1 MNSQSIQVLQFGTG
15 NFLRGFIEPLIEELN
30 EQGESLKV
38 CLVQST
44 DGSTLQG
51 LRAQDYA
58 YEVYVAGSN
67 QGQPIEEFK
76 SVTCIKDGLSLPN
89 DYGKFLS
96 FALSPDLKYIIS
108 NVTEAGLV
116 WKEEGPRDQIA
127 SSFPGRLTQ
136 WLYTRFEQ
144 APELETILLPCELI
158 PNNGEYLK
166 SLILQHALAWKLDP
180 QFMNWIHLNC
190 RFHNTLVDRIVP
202 GFPKHLEGKA
212 APYTVQVEPYLF
224 WGIEGT
230 VLDLEKLP
238 FRKCKGVVLTDSL
251 LPYTKRKI
259 SILNGLHTL
268 MAALGRLQQIQSVQQ
283 YVQDPDR
290 LHVLKLVA
298 EEEIFPFL
306 NQPLDS
312 LRDYASAIIDRF
324 KNPYMAHLLQDISFQ
339 SISKF
344 KSRLLPIC
352 TYFLEKQGTL
362 PPRITLGL
370 IALLLCHLRFLDL
383 MRDSEENKLYFKQI
397 QNEDASELDKV
408 IQASQELFG
417 LQDRSSLELA
427 YASLQNTLTA

>member
-15 NFLRGFIEPLIEELN
+15 NFFRGFIEPLIEELN
-30 EQGESLKV
+30 QQGESLQV

-58 YEVYVAGSN
+58 YEVYVAGRD
-67 QGQPIEEFK
+67 QGQTIEKFQ
-76 SVTCIKDGLSLPN
+76 SITCIKDGFSLPQ
-89 DYGKFLS
+89 DSEKFFS
-96 FALSPDLKYIIS
+96 FASSPELKYLIS

-116 WKEEGPRDQIA
+116 WSQEGPKDQIA

-166 SLILQHALAWKLDP
+166 SLIQQHALAWNLDP
-180 QFMNWIHLNC
+180 QFLQWVNMHC

-224 WGIEGT
+224 WGIEGSEQ
-230 VLDLEKLP
+230 DLKKLP

-259 SILNGLHTL
+259 SILNGLHTYL
-268 MAALGRLQQIQSVQQ
+268 AAFGMLKQIKTVQE
-283 YVQDPDR
+283 YVQDTDR
-290 LHVLKLVA
+290 LHALNLLV

-306 NQPLDS
+306 DQPLDS
-312 LRDYASAIIDRF
+312 LRDYTSAIFDRF
-324 KNPYMAHLLQDISFQ
+324 KNPYMAHALQDISLQ
-339 SISKF
+339 SIAKF

-352 TYFLEKQGTL
+352 TYFLEKKGTL
-362 PPRITLGL
+362 PPRITGGMV
-370 IALLLCHLRFLDL
+370 ALLLCHLRCPEL
-383 MRDSEENKLYFKQI
+383 MRDTEETKHYFKQL
-397 QNEDASELDKV
+397 QAKDESELDKV

-417 LQDRSSLELA
+417 VEDRISLELA
-427 YASLQNTLTA
+427 YVNLNTQP

>member
-30 EQGESLKV
+30 QQGESLQV

-44 DGSTLQG
+44 NGSTLQG

-58 YEVYVAGSN
+58 YEVYVAGRD
-67 QGQPIEEFK
+67 QGQTIEKFQ
-76 SVTCIKDGLSLPN
+76 SITCIKDGLSLPH
-89 DYGKFLS
+89 DFEKFLS
-96 FALSPDLKYIIS
+96 FASSPELKYLIS

-116 WKEEGPRDQIA
+116 WSQEGAKDQIS

-158 PNNGEYLK
+158 PNNGDFLK
-166 SLILQHALAWKLDP
+166 SLIQQHALAWKLDAE
-180 QFMNWIHLNC
+180 FLNWINLNC

-224 WGIEGT
+224 WGIEGSDQ
-230 VLDLEKLP
+230 DLEKLP
-238 FRKCKGVVLTDSL
+238 FRKGKGVVLTDSL

-259 SILNGLHTL
+259 SILNGLHTYL
-268 MAALGRLQQIQSVQQ
+268 AAFGMLKQIKTVQE

-290 LHVLKLVA
+290 LHVLNLLV
-298 EEEIFPFL
+298 EEELFPFL
-306 NQPLDS
+306 DQPLDA
-312 LRDYASAIIDRF
+312 LREYTSAIFERF
-324 KNPYMAHLLQDISFQ
+324 KNPYMAHALQDISLQ
-339 SISKF
+339 SIAKF
-344 KSRLLPIC
+344 KSRLAPIC

-362 PPRITLGL
+362 PPRISSGL
-370 IALLLCHLRFLDL
+370 VALLLCHLRYSEL
-383 MRDSEENKLYFKQI
+383 MRDTEETKHYFKQL
-397 QNEDASELDKV
+397 QARDESELDKV
-408 IQASQELFG
+408 ILASQELFG
-417 LQDRSSLELA
+417 FLDRSSLELA
-427 YASLQNTLTA
+427 YVKLNTQP

>member
-30 EQGESLKV
+30 QQGESLQV

-44 DGSTLQG
+44 DGNTLEG

-58 YEVYVAGSN
+58 YEVYVAGRD
-67 QGQPIEEFK
+67 QGQTVEKFQSI
-76 SVTCIKDGLSLPN
+76 TCIKDGLSLPN
-89 DYGKFLS
+89 DSEKFLS
-96 FALSPDLKYIIS
+96 FASSPELKYLIS

-116 WKEEGPRDQIA
+116 WSQEGAKDQIA
-127 SSFPGRLTQ
+127 SSFPGRITQ

-158 PNNGEYLK
+158 PNNGDILK
-166 SLILQHALAWKLDP
+166 SLIQQHALAWKLDAE
-180 QFMNWIHLNC
+180 FLNWINLNC

-212 APYTVQVEPYLF
+212 AAYTVQVEPYLF
-224 WGIEGT
+224 WGIEGSDQ
-230 VLDLEKLP
+230 DLKKLP

-259 SILNGLHTL
+259 SILNGLHTYL
-268 MAALGRLQQIQSVQQ
+268 TAFGMLKQINTVQE

-290 LHVLKLVA
+290 LHALNLLV

-306 NQPLDS
+306 DQPLDS
-312 LRDYASAIIDRF
+312 LRDYTSAIFDRF
-324 KNPYMAHLLQDISFQ
+324 KNPYMAHALHDISLQ
-339 SISKF
+339 SIAKF

-352 TYFLEKQGTL
+352 TYFLEKKGTL
-362 PPRITLGL
+362 PPQITIGL
-370 IALLLCHLRFLDL
+370 VALLTGHLRSPDQ
-383 MRDSEENKLYFKQI
+383 MRDSEENKRYFKQF
-397 QNEDASELDKV
+397 QASDASELDKI

-417 LQDRSSLELA
+417 IEDRISLELA
-427 YASLQNTLTA
+427 YSKLNGNS

>member
-30 EQGESLKV
+30 QQGESLQV

-44 DGSTLQG
+44 DGNTLEG

-58 YEVYVAGSN
+58 YQVYVAGRD
-67 QGQPIEEFK
+67 QGQTFEEFQ
-76 SVTCIKDGLSLPN
+76 SITCIKDGLNLPH
-89 DYGKFLS
+89 DSEKFFS
-96 FALSPDLKYIIS
+96 FASSPELKYLIS

-116 WKEEGPRDQIA
+116 WSQEGARDQIA
-127 SSFPGRLTQ
+127 SSFPGRITQ

-158 PNNGEYLK
+158 PNNGDFLK
-166 SLILQHALAWKLDP
+166 SLIQQHALAWKLDAE
-180 QFMNWIHLNC
+180 FLNWINLNC

-202 GFPKHLEGKA
+202 GFPKQFADKA
-212 APYTVQVEPYLF
+212 AAYTVQVEPYLF
-224 WGIEGT
+224 WGIEGSDQ
-230 VLDLEKLP
+230 DLGKLP

-259 SILNGLHTL
+259 SILNGLHTYL
-268 MAALGRLQQIQSVQQ
+268 TAFGMLKQIKTVQE

-290 LHVLKLVA
+290 LHALNLLV

-306 NQPLDS
+306 DQPLDS
-312 LRDYASAIIDRF
+312 LRDYTSAIFDRF
-324 KNPYMAHLLQDISFQ
+324 KNPYMAHALHDISLQ
-339 SISKF
+339 SIAKF

-362 PPRITLGL
+362 PPRISAGL
-370 IALLLCHLRFLDL
+370 VALLLCHLRYPEL
-383 MRDSEENKLYFKQI
+383 MRDTEETKNYFKQLRARD
-397 QNEDASELDKV
+397 ESELDKV
-408 IQASQELFG
+408 ILASQELFG
-417 LQDRSSLELA
+417 FLDRSSLELA
-427 YASLQNTLTA
+427 YANLDTQP

>member
-30 EQGESLKV
+30 QQGESLQV

-44 DGSTLQG
+44 DGNTLEG

-58 YEVYVAGSN
+58 YEVYVAGRD
-67 QGQPIEEFK
+67 QGHTVEKFQSI
-76 SVTCIKDGLSLPN
+76 TCIKDGLNLPQ
-89 DYGKFLS
+89 DFEKFFS
-96 FALSPDLKYIIS
+96 FARSPELKYLIS

-116 WKEEGPRDQIA
+116 WSQEGPKDQIA
-127 SSFPGRLTQ
+127 SSFPGRITQ

-158 PNNGEYLK
+158 PNNGDFLK
-166 SLILQHALAWKLDP
+166 SLIQQHALAWNLDVE
-180 QFMNWIHLNC
+180 FLNWINLNC

-224 WGIEGT
+224 WGIEGSDQ
-230 VLDLEKLP
+230 DLKKLP

-259 SILNGLHTL
+259 SILNGLHTYL
-268 MAALGRLQQIQSVQQ
+268 TAFGMLKQIKTVQEYVQDLGRLQELN
-283 YVQDPDR
+283 R
-290 LHVLKLVA
+290 LA
-298 EEEIFPFL
+298 EEELFPFL
-306 NQPLDS
+306 DQPLDS
-312 LRDYASAIIDRF
+312 LRDYTSAIFDRF
-324 KNPYMAHLLQDISFQ
+324 KNPYMAHALHDISLQ
-339 SISKF
+339 SIAKF

-362 PPRITLGL
+362 PPRISAGL
-370 IALLLCHLRFLDL
+370 VALLLCHLRYPEL
-383 MRDSEENKLYFKQI
+383 MRDTEETKHYFKQLRARD
-397 QNEDASELDKV
+397 ESELDKV
-408 IQASQELFG
+408 ILASQELFG
-417 LQDRSSLELA
+417 FLDRSSLELA
-427 YASLQNTLTA
+427 YANLDTQP

>member
-30 EQGESLKV
+30 QQGESLQV

-44 DGSTLQG
+44 DGKTLEG

-58 YEVYVAGSN
+58 YEVYVAGRD
-67 QGQPIEEFK
+67 QGQTIEKFQ
-76 SVTCIKDGLSLPN
+76 SITCIKDGLSLP
-89 DYGKFLS
+89 DDSKKFLS
-96 FALSPDLKYIIS
+96 FASSPELKYLIS

-116 WKEEGPRDQIA
+116 WKQEGAKDQIA
-127 SSFPGRLTQ
+127 SSFPGRITQ

-158 PNNGEYLK
+158 PNNGDFLK
-166 SLILQHALAWKLDP
+166 SLIQQHALAWKLDAE
-180 QFMNWIHLNC
+180 FLNWINLNC

-224 WGIEGT
+224 WGIEGSDQ
-230 VLDLEKLP
+230 DLKKLP

-259 SILNGLHTL
+259 SILNGLHTYL
-268 MAALGRLQQIQSVQQ
+268 TAFGMLKQIKTVQEYVQDLGRLQELN
-283 YVQDPDR
+283 R
-290 LHVLKLVA
+290 LA
-298 EEEIFPFL
+298 EEELFPFL
-306 NQPLDS
+306 DQPLDS
-312 LRDYASAIIDRF
+312 LRDYTSAIFDRF
-324 KNPYMAHLLQDISFQ
+324 KNPYMAHALHDISLQ
-339 SISKF
+339 SIAKF

-362 PPRITLGL
+362 PPRISAGL
-370 IALLLCHLRFLDL
+370 VALLLCHLRYPEL
-383 MRDSEENKLYFKQI
+383 MRDTEETKHYFKKLQARD
-397 QNEDASELDKV
+397 ESELDKV
-408 IQASQELFG
+408 ILTSQELFG
-417 LQDRSSLELA
+417 FLDRSSLELA
-427 YASLQNTLTA
+427 YANLNKQP

>member
-30 EQGESLKV
+30 QQGESLQV

-44 DGSTLQG
+44 DGSTLEG

-58 YEVYVAGSN
+58 YEVYVAGRD
-67 QGQPIEEFK
+67 QGQTIEKFQ
-76 SVTCIKDGLSLPN
+76 SITCIKDGLNLPH
-89 DYGKFLS
+89 DSEKFFS
-96 FALSPDLKYIIS
+96 FASSPELKYLIS

-116 WKEEGPRDQIA
+116 WSQEGPIDQIA

-158 PNNGEYLK
+158 PNNGDFLK
-166 SLILQHALAWKLDP
+166 SLIQQHALAWKLEAE
-180 QFMNWIHLNC
+180 FLNWLNLNC
-190 RFHNTLVDRIVP
+190 HFFNTLVDRIVP
-202 GFPKHLEGKA
+202 GFPKQLADKA

-224 WGIEGT
+224 WGIEGSDQ
-230 VLDLEKLP
+230 DLEKLP

-268 MAALGRLQQIQSVQQ
+268 MAALGRLQQIQTVQE

-290 LHVLKLVA
+290 LQELNRLA
-298 EEEIFPFL
+298 EEELFPFL
-306 NQPLDS
+306 DQPLDE
-312 LRDYASAIIDRF
+312 LRAYTSAIFDRF
-324 KNPYMAHLLQDISFQ
+324 KNPFMAHALHDISLQ
-339 SISKF
+339 SIAKF

-352 TYFLEKQGTL
+352 TYFLEKKGTL
-362 PPRITLGL
+362 PPRISAGL
-370 IALLLCHLRFLDL
+370 VALLLCHLRYPEL
-383 MRDSEENKLYFKQI
+383 MRDTEETKNYFKQLRARD
-397 QNEDASELDKV
+397 ESELDKV
-408 IQASQELFG
+408 ILASQELFG
-417 LQDRSSLELA
+417 FLDRSSLELA
-427 YASLQNTLTA
+427 YANLDTQP

>member
-30 EQGESLKV
+30 EQGESLQV

-58 YEVYVAGSN
+58 YEVYVSGSDK
-67 QGQPIEEFK
+67 GQPIEEFK

-89 DYGKFLS
+89 DFEKFLS
-96 FALSPDLKYIIS
+96 FALSPELKYIIS

-116 WKEEGPRDQIA
+116 WNEEGPRDQIA
-127 SSFPGRLTQ
+127 NSFPGRLTQ

-166 SLILQHALAWKLDP
+166 SLIQQHVLAWKLDP
-180 QFMNWIHLNC
+180 QFLNWIHLNC

-268 MAALGRLQQIQSVQQ
+268 MAALGRLQQIQTVQQ

-290 LHVLKLVA
+290 LQALKLVA

-306 NQPLDS
+306 DQPLDS

-370 IALLLCHLRFLDL
+370 VALLLCHLRFPDL
-383 MRDSEENKLYFKQI
+383 MRDSEENKQYFKQI
-397 QNEDASELDKV
+397 QDGDASELDNI

-417 LQDRSSLELA
+417 FQDRSSLELA

>member
-30 EQGESLKV
+30 QEGKSLQV

-44 DGSTLQG
+44 DGNTLEG

-58 YEVYVAGSN
+58 YEVYVAGRD
-67 QGQPIEEFK
+67 QGQTVEKFQSI
-76 SVTCIKDGLSLPN
+76 TCIKDGLSLPN
-89 DYGKFLS
+89 DSEKFLS
-96 FALSPDLKYIIS
+96 FASSPELKYLIS

-116 WKEEGPRDQIA
+116 WSQEGAKDQIA
-127 SSFPGRLTQ
+127 SSFPGRITQ

-158 PNNGEYLK
+158 PNNGDFLK
-166 SLILQHALAWKLDP
+166 SLIQQHALAWKLDAE
-180 QFMNWIHLNC
+180 FLNWINLNC

-224 WGIEGT
+224 WGIEGSDQ
-230 VLDLEKLP
+230 DLKKLP

-259 SILNGLHTL
+259 SILNGLHTYL
-268 MAALGRLQQIQSVQQ
+268 TAFGMLKQINTVQE
-283 YVQDPDR
+283 YVQDSNR
-290 LHVLKLVA
+290 LHALNLLV

-306 NQPLDS
+306 DQPLDS
-312 LRDYASAIIDRF
+312 LRDYTSAIFDRF
-324 KNPYMAHLLQDISFQ
+324 KNPYMAHALHDISLQ
-339 SISKF
+339 SIAKF

-352 TYFLEKQGTL
+352 TYFLEKKGTL
-362 PPRITLGL
+362 PPQITIGL
-370 IALLLCHLRFLDL
+370 VALLTGHLRSPDQ
-383 MRDSEENKLYFKQI
+383 MRDSEENKRYFKQF
-397 QNEDASELDKV
+397 QASDASELDKI

-417 LQDRSSLELA
+417 IEDRISLELA
-427 YASLQNTLTA
+427 YSKLNGNS